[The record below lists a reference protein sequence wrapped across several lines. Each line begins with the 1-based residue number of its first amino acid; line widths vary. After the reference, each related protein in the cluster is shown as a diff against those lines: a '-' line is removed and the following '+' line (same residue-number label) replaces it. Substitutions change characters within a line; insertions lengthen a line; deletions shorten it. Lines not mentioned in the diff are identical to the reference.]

1 MKPDHRRLSALF
13 SEIRQ
18 KSRELNTL
26 LDENQLTPNSLAFK
40 AAKYLL
46 IELAE
51 AITDAI
57 QHILAKRAG
66 VAVTGYVDAAIKA
79 REHGLISP
87 ELFRKLKPFF
97 DFRNSLIH
105 AIG

>member
-1 MKPDHRRLSALF
+1 MKPDHRRVSTLF

-26 LDENQLTPNSLAFK
+26 LDENPLTSNSLAVK

-57 QHILAKRAG
+57 
-66 VAVTGYVDAAIKA
+66 
-79 REHGLISP
+79 
-87 ELFRKLKPFF
+87 
-97 DFRNSLIH
+97 
-105 AIG
+105 